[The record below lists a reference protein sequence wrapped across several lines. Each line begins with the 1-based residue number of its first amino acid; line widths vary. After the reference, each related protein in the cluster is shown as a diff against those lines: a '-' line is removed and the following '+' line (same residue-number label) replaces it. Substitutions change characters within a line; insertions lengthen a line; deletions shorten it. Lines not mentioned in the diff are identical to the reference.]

1 VKVLLQL
8 DRVSKSFGGVSAVN
22 DLSLCLNE
30 GEILGL
36 IGPNGAGKTTAF
48 NLIAG
53 AYKPNSGT
61 ITFDGVRISGQP
73 PHRVAK
79 LGISRTFQ
87 SVKPFSRMSVLEN
100 VAVGALFGRNS
111 VLSIGKARAEAMELL
126 GYVSLD
132 TKAHVSAGSLTLAE
146 QRRLELARALATRP
160 KLLMLDEVMAGLN
173 LGEISGTL
181 ELLKKLRSEKGIS
194 LLVIEHI
201 MKAIV
206 ELCDRIVVMDY
217 GMKIAEGVAK
227 DVMKNVAVIKAYM
240 GEKKAVPTEASN
252 SSDN

>member
-1 VKVLLQL
+1 L
-8 DRVSKSFGGVSAVN
+8 DRVSKSFGGISAVK
-22 DLSLCLNE
+22 DLSLSMNE

-53 AYKPNSGT
+53 TYKPNSGS
-61 ITFDGVRISGQP
+61 ITFDGIKISGQP
-73 PHRVAK
+73 PHRVSK

-100 VAVGALFGRNS
+100 VAVGALFGRNN
-111 VLSIGKARAEAMELL
+111 VLSVGKAREEAMEIL

-132 TKAHVSAGSLTLAE
+132 AKAHISAGSLTLAE
-146 QRRLELARALATRP
+146 QRRLELARAMATKP

-181 ELLKKLRSEKGIS
+181 ELLRKLRIEKGIS

-206 ELCDRIVVMDY
+206 ELCDRIIVMDY
-217 GMKIAEGVAK
+217 GVKIAEGVAK
-227 DVMKNVAVIKAYM
+227 EVMKNAAVIKAYM
-240 GEKKAVPTEASN
+240 GEKKAVPSEESD
-252 SSDN
+252 SSHS